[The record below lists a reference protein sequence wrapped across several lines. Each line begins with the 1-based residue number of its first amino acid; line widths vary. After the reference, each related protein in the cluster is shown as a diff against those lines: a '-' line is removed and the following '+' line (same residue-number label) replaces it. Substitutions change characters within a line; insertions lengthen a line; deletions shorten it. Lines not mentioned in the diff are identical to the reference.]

1 MKHPRVQRSSENRFS
16 TFSYLWL
23 RFRQLGTETTL
34 HESKEDMVRVS
45 EEPFLALP
53 YIRPLQLQT
62 NGTLVMVT
70 SSGLR
75 SNS

>member
-45 EEPFLALP
+45 EEPFLGSALYQATP
-53 YIRPLQLQT
+53 DQWDIGYGNL
-62 NGTLVMVT
+62 
-70 SSGLR
+70 
-75 SNS
+75 

>member
-1 MKHPRVQRSSENRFS
+1 MKHPRVQRSSENRVS

-23 RFRQLGTETTL
+23 QFRQLGTETTL

-53 YIRPLQLQT
+53 YIRPLQT